1 MEGSFCRQP
10 FMGEGRIIPEL
21 RRTKRR
27 IFKEWVVTF
36 PERVPYKSCLSEAC
50 HSSSLSCLYRACHRT
65 CHSSRFTTE
74 TGNLKAYDV
83 DTESHWN
90 NGISG
95 SFGPCQ
101 ARGRALELHQ
111 TPWRRH
117 PLPLCSL
124 PTQPTLLPL
133 KRLCLLN
140 LTWLKMDKDPFS
152 TPPAA
157 DTGLSP
163 CVLGER
169 RGVGGSVHRGEL
181 ETSQDHFSTK
191 WTFEHFKTHWAKLLP
206 NTDLRKKNEDA
217 ISSDHCGV
225 SVVTEE
231 QITERE
237 SKTLLTYLWR
247 ESHSHDQTVPLEENK
262 SLSFWLAFHQWHPVT
277 GRWRVPGRT

>member
-36 PERVPYKSCLSEAC
+36 PERVPYMSCLSEAC

-83 DTESHWN
+83 ETESHWN

-111 TPWRRH
+111 TPWGRR

-124 PTQPTLLPL
+124 PTQPTPLPL

-140 LTWLKMDKDPFS
+140 LYVVEDGQRSILHTTCSW
-152 TPPAA
+152 
-157 DTGLSP
+157 
-163 CVLGER
+163 
-169 RGVGGSVHRGEL
+169 
-181 ETSQDHFSTK
+181 
-191 WTFEHFKTHWAKLLP
+191 HWAVAPCTK
-206 NTDLRKKNEDA
+206 RKEG
-217 ISSDHCGV
+217 S
-225 SVVTEE
+225 
-231 QITERE
+231 
-237 SKTLLTYLWR
+237 
-247 ESHSHDQTVPLEENK
+247 
-262 SLSFWLAFHQWHPVT
+262 
-277 GRWRVPGRT
+277 GRLCA